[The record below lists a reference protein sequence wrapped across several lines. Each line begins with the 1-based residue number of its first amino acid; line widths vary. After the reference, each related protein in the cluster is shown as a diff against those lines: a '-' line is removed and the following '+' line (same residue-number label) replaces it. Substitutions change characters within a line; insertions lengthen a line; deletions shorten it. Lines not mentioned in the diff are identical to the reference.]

1 MSYWQI
7 LRTQPQLQA
16 GEIHI
21 WKIELDCADCQ
32 WQPLMAL
39 LSIDEQIKAD
49 RYRFEQHRRRYIM
62 GRTTLRK
69 LLGAYLNR
77 APEMLN
83 FAYNDHGKPSLA
95 HDDSGLHFNV
105 SHSGEIMLA
114 AFVLNSGIGIDVETI
129 QQDTDYLAIG
139 QRWFSKQESNTLRD
153 LAEEKRIGAF
163 FRAWTRK
170 EAYIKARGIGLSY
183 SLNRFSVSMDETSPS
198 LLEHEDCSQE
208 IKSWQIYNIEV
219 SSDYSAA
226 VAIEAARWD
235 IRHYDFDSSLG
246 HL

>member
-1 MSYWQI
+1 
-7 LRTQPQLQA
+7 
-16 GEIHI
+16 
-21 WKIELDCADCQ
+21 
-32 WQPLMAL
+32 
-39 LSIDEQIKAD
+39 
-49 RYRFEQHRRRYIM
+49 
-62 GRTTLRK
+62 
-69 LLGAYLNR
+69 
-77 APEMLN
+77 MLN

-183 SLNRFSVSMDETSPS
+183 SLNRFSVSMYETSPS